1 MCFCFPLLIEQLQ
14 QEAAEFIQMPFQSKY
29 NVPCWYNAQTKTTYC
44 HGIEMVGLYL
54 APLVQQTPSV
64 EMTKQDKRRSLPL
77 FQIREFDLVDL
88 KDALHSL
95 ETINE
100 HLKQK
105 QQQKQRSSGQHYQ
118 ERQPQQIQQQWSKE
132 QQLQQL
138 QQQQQ
143 QTKPVV
149 SVISQ
154 VN

>member
-1 MCFCFPLLIEQLQ
+1 
-14 QEAAEFIQMPFQSKY
+14 
-29 NVPCWYNAQTKTTYC
+29 
-44 HGIEMVGLYL
+44 MVGLYL
-54 APLVQQTPSV
+54 APLIQQTPSV
-64 EMTKQDKRRSLPL
+64 EMTKQEKRRSLPL
-77 FQIREFDLVDL
+77 FQVKEFDLVNL

-105 QQQKQRSSGQHYQ
+105 QRSSCQHYQ
-118 ERQPQQIQQQWSKE
+118 ERQPQQIQQQWSTE
-132 QQLQQL
+132 QQF
-138 QQQQQ
+138 QQQQ